1 MAFFGKRVDQQRIDT
16 VLQALQALGDNAD
29 GPPIDDIGNDA
40 LAPVMAQLQ
49 RLQQNAA
56 ARREDELSLQR
67 LRSGMEI
74 VSTCIMMADADLNI
88 NYVNPAVVEMMRV
101 AEADIR
107 QIFPSFDAN
116 RLLGSNIDQFHKN
129 PAHQRKMLSE
139 FTKLFRTQITI
150 GARTFGL
157 KAMPIFGRDG
167 QRLGAVVE
175 WEDRT
180 ELMHFTGDLTACVQ
194 DALAG
199 KLDTRIN
206 FDRLPEGR
214 LKDASRGINAIL
226 DAVAQPLNITAEYVD
241 HIAKGVIPP
250 PLETHYEGLYG
261 VIQANLNAL
270 VKMMSDL
277 LAQTA
282 AIIEGAANGQL
293 DQRADTTLFVG
304 GWQRL
309 VAGVNQTLDG
319 IVLPVNEAVAVL
331 AEMEQGDLTRTVEG
345 DYQGQLK
352 DFKDTVNNTIS
363 KLARVIG
370 EVRAAAESLSS
381 ASEQISGTAQSLSQ
395 GASEQAAS
403 VEETSASIEQMSA
416 TVLQNTENAKV
427 TDGMASQA
435 AAEAT
440 EGGAAVRETVGAMQ
454 SIAQKIGIIDDIA
467 YQTNLLALNAAIEA
481 ARAGEHG
488 KGFAVVAAEV
498 RKLAERSQVAA
509 QEIGDLAARSV
520 KQAERAGQLL
530 DGMVPTITK
539 TSDLVQEIASASSE
553 QSSGIGQINGAMEQ
567 LNKAT
572 QQNAGAAEEL
582 AATAEQMGDQAVQLQ
597 QLMQFFTLSEPAA
610 ATATTAPAARQQARA
625 PARAPKA
632 GGAAP
637 AGFVR
642 Y

>member
-1 MAFFGKRVDQQRIDT
+1 MALFGTRVRQDRIDDLVHILEQLASGAT
-16 VLQALQALGDNAD
+16 GPLIADAGD
-29 GPPIDDIGNDA
+29 DA
-40 LAPVMAQLQ
+40 LAPAMAQLR
-49 RLQQNAA
+49 RLQQALPA
-56 ARREDELSLQR
+56 ARADYLDLQR
-67 LRSGMEI
+67 LRAGMDI
-74 VSTCIMMADADLNI
+74 VSTCVMMADADLNI

-139 FTKLFRTQITI
+139 FTQLFRTQITI

-157 KAMPIFGRDG
+157 KAMPIFEPGG
-167 QRLGAVVE
+167 KRLGAVVE

-180 ELMHFTGDLTACVQ
+180 ELMHFTGDLSACVQ
-194 DALAG
+194 DAVAG
-199 KLDTRIN
+199 QLDTRIN
-206 FDRLPEGR
+206 FARLPEGR

-226 DAVAQPLNITAEYVD
+226 DAVAQPLNVTAAYID
-241 HIAKGVIPP
+241 QIAKGVIPAP
-250 PLETHYEGLYG
+250 IETEYHGQYG
-261 VIQANLNAL
+261 VIKDNLNAL

-277 LAQTA
+277 LAQTD
-282 AIIEGAANGQL
+282 AIIEGAANGEL
-293 DQRADTTLFVG
+293 DRRADTALFVG
-304 GWQRL
+304 GWRRL

-331 AEMEQGDLTRTVEG
+331 EEMERGDLTRTVEG
-345 DYQGQLK
+345 AYQGQLK
-352 DFKDTVNNTIS
+352 DFQDTVNNTIA
-363 KLARVIG
+363 KLAQVIG
-370 EVRAAAESLSS
+370 EVRVAAEALSA

-435 AAEAT
+435 ALEAT
-440 EGGAAVRETVGAMQ
+440 EGGGAVRETVGAMQ

-509 QEIGDLAARSV
+509 QEIGDLATRSV
-520 KQAERAGQLL
+520 RQAERAGQLL

-582 AATAEQMGDQAVQLQ
+582 AATAEQMGAQALQLQ

-610 ATATTAPAARQQARA
+610 AAAAPAPARRPAA
-625 PARAPKA
+625 APPARAPRPA
-632 GGAAP
+632 